1 MGIIIASFYLL
12 SPLIIILTQYRDY
25 YPTNVPVFIL
35 FISTYV
41 ILGASLSHLIKIL
54 IAILS
59 ISIYLPLIIFKQ
71 AITKPIIVDISVC
84 ILISLIVLYGI
95 SRQVEVARRSQD
107 HIVHKSSE
115 QRIEVEKKCDRVDW
129 LLRNIL
135 PEHVIEVLCQLG
147 GSYSRNHPCV
157 GVLFASLINFH
168 VLYEEQYEGEK
179 FYSRILNE
187 FYGDIEE
194 LFLDRRFLKIEK
206 IKTIGSTFM
215 AASGIQTD
223 SNDQKPL
230 DFDVFRERV
239 QNLNM
244 SQQGEDELQLPV
256 FRPLHIERMKNVSIL
271 FADIVG
277 FTSMSSNK
285 SASQL
290 VSLLSDLYG
299 RFDMLCVQMS
309 CEKIAT
315 LGDCYYCVSGCPER
329 REDHGKSCVL
339 LGLGMINAIEEFDH
353 DNNEQV
359 DMRVGVHLGSVNCGI
374 VRTKKI

>member
-1 MGIIIASFYLL
+1 MVVPIKTYFIGKRHLSHRITRKPPQVTLETAAAAAVAQEVSLSVPLNDSNNIPNQSETAVIT
-12 SPLIIILTQYRDY
+12 SPLLEEVVQARRATVSEEEAPKDAENIENFE
-25 YPTNVPVFIL
+25 NVNETL
-35 FISTYV
+35 KY
-41 ILGASLSHLIKIL
+41 KD
-54 IAILS
+54 
-59 ISIYLPLIIFKQ
+59 
-71 AITKPIIVDISVC
+71 KPIIVDISVC

-230 DFDVFRERV
+230 GKIFYFIEKKTFLNKHFR
-239 QNLNM
+239 M
-244 SQQGEDELQLPV
+244 CFS
-256 FRPLHIERMKNVSIL
+256 
-271 FADIVG
+271 
-277 FTSMSSNK
+277 
-285 SASQL
+285 
-290 VSLLSDLYG
+290 
-299 RFDMLCVQMS
+299 
-309 CEKIAT
+309 
-315 LGDCYYCVSGCPER
+315 
-329 REDHGKSCVL
+329 
-339 LGLGMINAIEEFDH
+339 
-353 DNNEQV
+353 
-359 DMRVGVHLGSVNCGI
+359 VGVKTSRVITRVITFEL
-374 VRTKKI
+374 